1 MSGKED
7 LIPGLTDQIP
17 EKPTCSLTQPHSL
30 IDGCIDGM
38 KSADTDPG
46 YVIAGGGVAAGT
58 AAILKKKYNWFC
70 TKRNWSRRISIV
82 WRWYN

>member
-38 KSADTDPG
+38 KSAATDPG

-58 AAILKKKYNWFC
+58 AAILKK
-70 TKRNWSRRISIV
+70 I
-82 WRWYN
+82 